1 MSFWDQRYSE
11 DGFAYGEQPN
21 DFVREQANKI
31 APGPVLCIAEG
42 EGRNA
47 VFLAE
52 RGLQVHAMDLS
63 PVGLEKA
70 QALAARHGVT
80 ITTEAGDL
88 ATYDLG
94 VARWSAIVAIWAHL
108 PPALRR
114 DLNRR
119 VVQALR
125 PGGVFM
131 LEAYTPRQLEMPGV
145 GGPTGE
151 GGAMLMTLAALRDE
165 LEGLTFEV
173 GQELVRE
180 VHEGRYHEGESA
192 VVQVLAR
199 R

>member
-1 MSFWDQRYSE
+1 MSFWDQRYTE

-21 DFVREQANKI
+21 DFLREQVTRI
-31 APGPVLCIAEG
+31 PPGPVLCLAEG

-47 VFLAE
+47 VFLAS
-52 RGLQVHAMDLS
+52 RGFQVHAMDLS
-63 PVGLEKA
+63 PVGLAKA
-70 QALAARHGVT
+70 QALAAERGVT

-94 VARWSAIVAIWAHL
+94 TGCWSGIIAIWAHL

-114 DLNRR
+114 DVNRR
-119 VVQALR
+119 VTLALK
-125 PGGVFM
+125 PGGVFL

-145 GGPTGE
+145 GGPSGD
-151 GGAMLMTLAALRDE
+151 GASMLMKLAALRDE
-165 LEGLTFEV
+165 LQGLTFEI
-173 GQELVRE
+173 GQELDRD
-180 VHEGRYHEGESA
+180 VHEGRYHQGQSA